1 MEFLDKEEVNP
12 YLTASYQ
19 DDKVTFHF
27 SFQDLFHIY
36 KKLIKEMSKLEQ
48 IIFTSKDTIS
58 SLELK
63 NKNMLEEI

>member
-1 MEFLDKEEVNP
+1 MEFLDKEEVNL

-19 DDKVTFHF
+19 DDKVISHF

-48 IIFTSKDTIS
+48 IISTSKDTIS

-63 NKNMLEEI
+63 NKNILKEI